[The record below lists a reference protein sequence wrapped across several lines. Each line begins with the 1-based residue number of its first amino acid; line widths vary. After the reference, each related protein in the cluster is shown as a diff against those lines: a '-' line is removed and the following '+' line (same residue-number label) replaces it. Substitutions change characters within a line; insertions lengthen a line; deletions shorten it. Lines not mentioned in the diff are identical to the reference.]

1 MEVYGV
7 EIFNILKVTIEEGM
21 MYAVLAL
28 GVYITFSILD
38 FPDLSVDGTVPLGA
52 TLSGVMILAGINPW
66 ICCIVS
72 FAAGAV
78 AGSITGLLN
87 VKLKIR
93 PLLCGILVMTALLSI
108 NLVLMMAG
116 TDGMSIA
123 SFFSGETIFN
133 TAPASA
139 IPASIGGFQLRGAI
153 LLIVLVVIFK
163 IVMDLYLK
171 TKSGLLLRA
180 AGNNQ
185 QYVKMLGKDPGMMK
199 VLGLA
204 LGNGFA
210 ALAGSLI
217 AQQKGSADLQMG
229 TGMVVIGLASVI
241 IGTSL
246 FRKVRFMKGTTKVI
260 IGAVI
265 YKACLAVAL
274 ALGLPTEY
282 LKLLMAVLF
291 TIALVAGGL
300 MNKKRGAK
308 IAED

>member
-1 MEVYGV
+1 M

>member
-1 MEVYGV
+1 
-7 EIFNILKVTIEEGM
+7 M

-52 TLSGVMILAGINPW
+52 TLSGVLILAGVNPW
-66 ICCIVS
+66 ICCVVS

-78 AGSITGLLN
+78 AGAITGLLN

-108 NLVLMMAG
+108 NLVIMKAG

-123 SFFSGETIFN
+123 TFFTGDTIFN
-133 TAPASA
+133 TAPATF
-139 IPASIGGFQLRGAI
+139 IPNSIGGLQLRSAI
-153 LLIVLVVIFK
+153 LLVVLVILFKVIL
-163 IVMDLYLK
+163 DLYLK

-185 QYVKMLGKDPGMMK
+185 QYVKMLGKDPGTMK
-199 VLGLA
+199 ILGLA
-204 LGNGFA
+204 IGNGFA
-210 ALAGSLI
+210 ALSGALI

-246 FRKVRFMKGTTKVI
+246 FRKVHFMKGTTKVI

-274 ALGLPTEY
+274 ALGLPTDY

-291 TIALVAGGL
+291 TVALVVGGL
-300 MNKKRGAK
+300 LNKKRGATV
-308 IAED
+308 AED

>member
-1 MEVYGV
+1 
-7 EIFNILKVTIEEGM
+7 

-52 TLSGVMILAGINPW
+52 TLSGVLILAGVNPW
-66 ICCIVS
+66 ICCVIS

-78 AGSITGLLN
+78 AGAVTGLLN

-108 NLVLMMAG
+108 NLVIMKAG

-123 SFFSGETIFN
+123 SFFTGETIFN
-133 TAPASA
+133 TAPATL
-139 IPASIGGFQLRGAI
+139 IPNSIGGLQLRSAI
-153 LLIVLVVIFK
+153 LLVVLVILFKVI
-163 IVMDLYLK
+163 MDLYLK

-185 QYVKMLGKDPGMMK
+185 QYVKMLGKDPGTMK
-199 VLGLA
+199 ILGLA
-204 LGNGFA
+204 IGNGFA
-210 ALAGSLI
+210 ALSGALI

-246 FRKVRFMKGTTKVI
+246 FRKVRSMKGTTKVI

-274 ALGLPTEY
+274 ALGLPTDY

-291 TIALVAGGL
+291 TVALVVGGL
-300 MNKKRGAK
+300 LNKKRGATV
-308 IAED
+308 AED

>member
-1 MEVYGV
+1 M

-163 IVMDLYLK
+163 SVMDLYLK

>member
-1 MEVYGV
+1 MEL
-7 EIFNILKVTIEEGM
+7 FNILKVTIEEGM

-52 TLSGVMILAGINPW
+52 TLTGVMILSGVNPW

-78 AGSITGLLN
+78 AGSVTGLLN

-108 NLVLMMAG
+108 NLVIMKAG

-123 SFFSGETIFN
+123 SFFTEKTIFN
-133 TAPASA
+133 TAPASL
-139 IPASIGGFQLRGAI
+139 IPASIGGFQLRNAI
-153 LLIVLVVIFK
+153 LLIVLVILFKVI
-163 IVMDLYLK
+163 MDLYLK

-185 QYVKMLGKDPGMMK
+185 QYVKMLGKDPGTMK

-204 LGNGFA
+204 IGNGFA

-246 FRKVRFMKGTTKVI
+246 FRKVRFMSGTTKVI
-260 IGAVI
+260 IGALI

-274 ALGLPTEY
+274 ALGLPTDY

-291 TIALVAGGL
+291 TIALVVGGF
-300 MNKKRGAK
+300 MNRKRGATV
-308 IAED
+308 AED

>member
-1 MEVYGV
+1 MEL
-7 EIFNILKVTIEEGM
+7 FNILKVTVEEGM

-52 TLSGVMILAGINPW
+52 TLTGVMILAGINPW
-66 ICCIVS
+66 ICCVVS
-72 FAAGAV
+72 FAAGAL
-78 AGSITGLLN
+78 AGAVTGLLN

-108 NLVLMMAG
+108 NLVIMKAG

-123 SFFSGETIFN
+123 SFFTEKTIFN
-133 TAPASA
+133 TVPASL
-139 IPASIGGFQLRGAI
+139 IPQSIGGFQLRNAI
-153 LLIVLVVIFK
+153 LLIVLVILFKVIL
-163 IVMDLYLK
+163 DLYLK

-185 QYVKMLGKDPGMMK
+185 QYVKMLGKDPGTMK

-204 LGNGFA
+204 IGNGFA

-265 YKACLAVAL
+265 YKACLAIAL
-274 ALGLPTEY
+274 ALGLPTDY

-291 TIALVAGGL
+291 TVALVAGGF
-300 MNKKRGAK
+300 MNRKRGATV
-308 IAED
+308 AED

>member
-1 MEVYGV
+1 
-7 EIFNILKVTIEEGM
+7 

-52 TLSGVMILAGINPW
+52 TLSGVMILAGVNPW

-72 FAAGAV
+72 FAAGAA
-78 AGSITGLLN
+78 AGAVTGLLN

-108 NLVLMMAG
+108 NLVIMKAG

-123 SFFSGETIFN
+123 SFFTGDTIFN
-133 TAPASA
+133 TAPATF
-139 IPASIGGFQLRGAI
+139 IPNSIGGLQLRSAI
-153 LLIVLVVIFK
+153 LLVVLVILFKVI
-163 IVMDLYLK
+163 MDLYLK

-185 QYVKMLGKDPGMMK
+185 QYVKMLGKDPGTMK
-199 VLGLA
+199 ILGLA
-204 LGNGFA
+204 IGNGFA
-210 ALAGSLI
+210 ALAGALI

-274 ALGLPTEY
+274 ALGLPTDY

-291 TIALVAGGL
+291 TVALVVGGL
-300 MNKKRGAK
+300 LNKKRGATV
-308 IAED
+308 AEN

>member
-1 MEVYGV
+1 MEL
-7 EIFNILKVTIEEGM
+7 FNILKVTIEEGM

-52 TLSGVMILAGINPW
+52 TITGVMVLAGINPW
-66 ICCIVS
+66 ICCVVS

-78 AGSITGLLN
+78 AGAITGLLN

-108 NLVLMMAG
+108 NLVIMKAG

-123 SFFSGETIFN
+123 SFFAGDTIFN
-133 TAPASA
+133 TAPATL
-139 IPASIGGFQLRGAI
+139 IPYSIGGFQLRNVI
-153 LLIVLVVIFK
+153 LLVVLVILFK
-163 IVMDLYLK
+163 IVLDLYLK

-185 QYVKMLGKDPGMMK
+185 QYVKMLGKDPGTMK

-204 LGNGFA
+204 IGNGFA
-210 ALAGSLI
+210 ALAGAMI

-246 FRKVRFMKGTTKVI
+246 FRKVRFMNGTTKVI
-260 IGAVI
+260 IGALI
-265 YKACLAVAL
+265 YKACLSIAL
-274 ALGLPTEY
+274 ELGLPTDY
-282 LKLLMAVLF
+282 LKLLMAILF
-291 TIALVAGGL
+291 TIALVVGGF
-300 MNKKRGAK
+300 MNKKGGAVV
-308 IAED
+308 AED

>member
-1 MEVYGV
+1 M
-7 EIFNILKVTIEEGM
+7 EIFNVFKVTLEEGM

-52 TLSGVMILAGINPW
+52 TLTGVMILSGINPW
-66 ICCIVS
+66 ICCIIS
-72 FAAGAV
+72 FAAGAA

-108 NLVLMMAG
+108 NLVVMMAG
-116 TDGMSIA
+116 TGGLSIA
-123 SFFSGETIFN
+123 SFFNKETIFN

-139 IPASIGGFQLRGAI
+139 IPQYIGGYQLRAVI
-153 LLIVLVVIFK
+153 LLVILVVLFK
-163 IVMDLYLK
+163 VLMDLYLK

-185 QYVKMLGKDPGMMK
+185 QYVKMLAKDPGMMK

-204 LGNGFA
+204 IGNGFA

-246 FRKVRFMKGTTKVI
+246 FRKVRFMRDTTKVI

-291 TIALVAGGL
+291 TVALVTGRL
-300 MNKKRGAK
+300 MNKKRGAVV
-308 IAED
+308 AED

>member
-1 MEVYGV
+1 ML
-7 EIFNILKVTIEEGM
+7 FNIFKVTIEEGM

-52 TLSGVMILAGINPW
+52 TLSGVMILAGVNPW
-66 ICCIVS
+66 ICCVVA
-72 FAAGAV
+72 FAAGAA
-78 AGSITGLLN
+78 AGAITGLLN

-108 NLVLMMAG
+108 NLVIMKAG

-123 SFFSGETIFN
+123 SFFTGDTIFN
-133 TAPASA
+133 TAPATF
-139 IPASIGGFQLRGAI
+139 IPNSIGGLQLRSAI
-153 LLIVLVVIFK
+153 LLVVLVILFKVI
-163 IVMDLYLK
+163 MDLYLK

-185 QYVKMLGKDPGMMK
+185 QYVKMLGKDPGTMK
-199 VLGLA
+199 ILGLA
-204 LGNGFA
+204 IGNGFA
-210 ALAGSLI
+210 ALAGALI

-274 ALGLPTEY
+274 ALGLPTDY
-282 LKLLMAVLF
+282 LKFLMAVLF
-291 TIALVAGGL
+291 TVALVVGGL
-300 MNKKRGAK
+300 LNKKRGATV
-308 IAED
+308 AED